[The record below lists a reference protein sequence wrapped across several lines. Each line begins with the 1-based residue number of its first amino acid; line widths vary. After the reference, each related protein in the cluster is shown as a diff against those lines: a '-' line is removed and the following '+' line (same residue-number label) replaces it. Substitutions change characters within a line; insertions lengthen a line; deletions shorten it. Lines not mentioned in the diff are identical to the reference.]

1 MAFTAK
7 GRFKFMAGGA
17 RSCGADPASLAP
29 SADERRRIPS
39 LQHEPPADPRR
50 DKLLRSLHPDAR
62 RRRARRW
69 RWLRVALALLPTGSL
84 FVWLASAHQ
93 AALRATSDNDPAI
106 GYMFLAG
113 GLFCLSL
120 GVFVVLLGIA
130 LCSDIAHLVRHDR

>member
-1 MAFTAK
+1 MDTST
-7 GRFKFMAGGA
+7 R
-17 RSCGADPASLAP
+17 P
-29 SADERRRIPS
+29 
-39 LQHEPPADPRR
+39 DPRR
-50 DKLLRSLHPDAR
+50 DKLLRSLHPDR
-62 RRRARRW
+62 VRRRAQRW
-69 RWLRVALALLPTGSL
+69 RWLRAALTLLTTGGL

-130 LCSDIAHLVRHDR
+130 VFSDIARLVRRDR